1 MNCHSRETVA
11 NQKSLVL
18 DTLAIGSSVSGRLL
32 VFALEPIGLDKG
44 YAIIQCITNHIYI
57 M

>member
-44 YAIIQCITNHIYI
+44 YAIIQ
-57 M
+57 